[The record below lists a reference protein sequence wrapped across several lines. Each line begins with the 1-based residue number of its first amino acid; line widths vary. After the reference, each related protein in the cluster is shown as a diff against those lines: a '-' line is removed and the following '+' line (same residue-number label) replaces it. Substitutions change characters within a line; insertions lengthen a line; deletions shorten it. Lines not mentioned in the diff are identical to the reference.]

1 MSLSEYFTEIVKLIE
16 KYAHSGLIVGSDFN
30 NDYRTEK
37 SGVIKGNLLFN
48 DGSKLYFTEYID
60 TSYGVEKLTYSY
72 HYQNKRGK
80 LIFRYDNA
88 RHQPL
93 LSFKSHKH
101 LSDETII
108 NSDPPEL
115 RFVLDEILRF
125 IL

>member
-60 TSYGVEKLTYSY
+60 TRYGVEKLTYSY

-80 LIFRYDNA
+80 LIFRLIMQDTNHFY
-88 RHQPL
+88 L
-93 LSFKSHKH
+93 LKAISISLMKQ
-101 LSDETII
+101 
-108 NSDPPEL
+108 
-115 RFVLDEILRF
+115 
-125 IL
+125 